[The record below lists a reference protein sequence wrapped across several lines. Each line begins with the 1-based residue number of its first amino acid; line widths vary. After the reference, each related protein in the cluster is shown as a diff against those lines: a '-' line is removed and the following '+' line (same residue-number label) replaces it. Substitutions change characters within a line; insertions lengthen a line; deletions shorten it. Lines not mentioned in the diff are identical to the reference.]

1 MVWHSNWEQH
11 CHKSCRL
18 KSSPENRTLN
28 CFVHNDT
35 PTRIKTPE
43 EALKT
48 NTNRGNE
55 SKPSPKKSPKTERK
69 RKPDPHDSHYCNAH
83 PTNLKSNTLH
93 VVPLGR
99 AILPLFFPINSLGNM
114 PKKNNA
120 ETSHGA
126 SHCSKGELMVN
137 ASRKCQTMEADPEH
151 SRILKKR
158 GI

>member
-1 MVWHSNWEQH
+1 MIH
-11 CHKSCRL
+11 L
-18 KSSPENRTLN
+18 L
-28 CFVHNDT
+28 
-35 PTRIKTPE
+35 
-43 EALKT
+43 
-48 NTNRGNE
+48 E
-55 SKPSPKKSPKTERK
+55 SKHQMKPSKQTRTEGMKVNQAQKSHQTERK
-69 RKPDPHDSHYCNAH
+69 RKPDPHDNHYCNAH

-120 ETSHGA
+120 ETGHGA
-126 SHCSKGELMVN
+126 SHCSQGELVVN